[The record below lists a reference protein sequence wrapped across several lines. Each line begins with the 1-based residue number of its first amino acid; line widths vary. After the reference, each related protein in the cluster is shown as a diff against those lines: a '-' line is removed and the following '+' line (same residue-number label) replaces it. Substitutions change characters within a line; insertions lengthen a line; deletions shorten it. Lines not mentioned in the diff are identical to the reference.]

1 MSGYGHPIYILLE
14 RMYNLINRLMKYR
27 TEAYMKQDTLARIAG
42 IGRSTISEIE
52 NGKRIPRVDTAILI
66 AKALGK
72 TVEEIWDL

>member
-1 MSGYGHPIYILLE
+1 
-14 RMYNLINRLMKYR
+14 
-27 TEAYMKQDTLARIAG
+27 MKQDTLARIAG

-66 AKALGK
+66 AKALGN